1 MIDTLEKAQQE
12 GRAPWTNVE
21 IDTRD
26 FVVYND
32 IYPVTEGHTLV
43 VPKQATVEDINR
55 CFRFALEMGNQNVQS
70 LANDISGYNVGINM
84 GESAGQTCMYP
95 HVHLIFRRD
104 GDMEDPAGGVRG
116 VIPEKQK
123 YKKGEEMTIDLDKT
137 YGATTTYLD
146 EEANLD
152 GC

>member
-1 MIDTLEKAQQE
+1 MMSDTLEQAQKD
-12 GRAPWTNVE
+12 GRAPWTEVE

-43 VPKQATVEDINR
+43 VPKDNTVDCIMR
-55 CFRFALEMGNQNVQS
+55 CFKFAVEMGNQNVQS
-70 LANDISGYNVGINM
+70 LANNITGYNVGINM

-104 GDMEDPAGGVRG
+104 GDMEDPRGGVRG
-116 VIPEKQK
+116 VIPSQQK
-123 YKKGEEMTIDLDKT
+123 YERKNDDQLEIAFTE
-137 YGATTTYLD
+137 
-146 EEANLD
+146 

>member
-12 GRAPWTNVE
+12 GRAPWTEVFL
-21 IDTRD
+21 DTRD
-26 FVVYND
+26 YVVYND
-32 IYPVTEGHTLV
+32 IYPVTLGHTLV
-43 VPKQATVEDINR
+43 VPRENTIDNIQK
-55 CFRFALEMGNQNVQS
+55 CFKFAMEMGSMNIESDN
-70 LANDISGYNVGINM
+70 NPITGFNIGINM
-84 GESAGQTCMYP
+84 GTSAGQTCMYP

-123 YKKGEEMTIDLDKT
+123 YSKQDITQMEMFEEST
-137 YGATTTYLD
+137 
-146 EEANLD
+146 

>member
-12 GRAPWTNVE
+12 GRAPWTEVE
-21 IDTRD
+21 IDTRE

-32 IYPVTEGHTLV
+32 IFPVTQGHTLV
-43 VPKQATVEDINR
+43 VPKQNTEENILK
-55 CFRFALEMGNQNVQS
+55 CFNFALTMGNQNVKTDS
-70 LANDISGYNVGINM
+70 NNITGYNIGINM
-84 GESAGQTCMYP
+84 GKSAGQTCMYP

-116 VIPEKQK
+116 VIPNKQK
-123 YKKGEEMTIDLDKT
+123 YTKKEADQIEMF
-137 YGATTTYLD
+137 D
-146 EEANLD
+146 EPTV

>member
-1 MIDTLEKAQQE
+1 MTDTLEKAQAE
-12 GRAPWTNVE
+12 GRAPWTD
-21 IDTRD
+21 IFLDTKE

-32 IYPVTEGHTLV
+32 IYPVTPGHTLV
-43 VPKQATVEDINR
+43 VPKENTQENILK
-55 CFRFALEMGNQNVQS
+55 CFRFAMEMGTMNIEADTNP
-70 LANDISGYNVGINM
+70 ITGFNVGINM

-104 GDMEDPAGGVRG
+104 GDMENPAGGVRG

-123 YKKGEEMTIDLDKT
+123 YIKKDDLQTD
-137 YGATTTYLD
+137 LFD
-146 EEANLD
+146 DNV